1 MDEVK
6 KLFEAKS
13 GYELLVYTPYI
24 VVFKNPTGVEV
35 TFSKNGRML
44 IKGVSDESEA
54 KAVAQEVLRTALNAT
69 INT

>member
-1 MDEVK
+1 MGEVK

-13 GYELLVYTPYI
+13 GYKMLVHTPYI

-35 TFSKNGRML
+35 TLSKNGRML
-44 IKGVSDESEA
+44 IKGVSGESEA
-54 KAVAQEVLRTALNAT
+54 RAVAQEVLRTASNAT